1 METSEWNQAL
11 RRAWAE
17 LALHPSRARRF
28 RTRRLS
34 AELRLDAHAGLRA
47 TDDAPCLV
55 IEAVAPAD
63 AFFEVS
69 GMRLYLAESEEG
81 PLLVLSLE
89 DSAGIDLF
97 ATVCADALQS
107 AASAPQVE
115 GLAAFLARLHA
126 WRYFLRERRSGLTRN
141 EIVGLIGELVV
152 LRRLIQADP
161 LLLTSWSA
169 PDDGLHDF
177 ELAGH
182 ALEAKSTLGPA
193 ASLHISN
200 LDQLDTSGLRRLDLL
215 HVRLVETP
223 EGECLEDMVREII
236 SCLAQDAARR
246 DFANALLRRG
256 LMPDDAG
263 ARESPRVSVRVLT
276 AFAVGPG
283 FPRLVRASVP
293 TAIIEAGYV
302 LELRGIEAHSV
313 EADVVFAAF
322 VERRNL

>member
-1 METSEWNQAL
+1 MVISEWNQTL
-11 RRAWAE
+11 RDAWAD
-17 LALHPSRARRF
+17 LARHPPRSRYF

-34 AELRLDAHAGLRA
+34 AELPLDAHAGLRA

-55 IEAVAPAD
+55 IEAVAPAE

-69 GMRLYLAESEEG
+69 GMRLYSAAGDEG

-97 ATVCADALQS
+97 ATVCADVLQS

-115 GLAAFLARLHA
+115 GLASFLARLNA

-141 EIVGLIGELVV
+141 ETVGLIGELVV
-152 LRRLIQADP
+152 LRRLIQTDP
-161 LLLTSWSA
+161 HLLASWSA

-182 ALEAKSTLGPA
+182 ALEVKSTLGPSA
-193 ASLHISN
+193 TLHISS

-223 EGECLEDMVREII
+223 EGECLEDMIQGIAGGLDEDV
-236 SCLAQDAARR
+236 AQRG
-246 DFANALLRRG
+246 FANALLRRG
-256 LMPDDAG
+256 LMPDDLG
-263 ARESPRVSVRVLT
+263 ARELPRVSVRALA
-276 AFAVGPG
+276 AFTVGIG

-293 TAIIEAGYV
+293 LGIAEADYM

-313 EADVVFAAF
+313 ETDVVLAAF
-322 VERRNL
+322 EERGIL